1 MRPPSLRRAVVIG
14 GGFFGCSAALYLQT
28 QLGVQQVTI
37 LERGPRILGR
47 ASYFNQ
53 ARIHNGYHYPRS
65 YTTAFRSRINLP
77 RFVDEFG
84 DCVERSFT
92 KIYAITQGTSKVTA
106 RQFGRFC
113 REIGARLEV
122 APPALRRLFSPRLG
136 EEVFLTDEHAFN
148 ATVLAE
154 ILNNRIQRNGVDLRL
169 DTAAI
174 GIATGPD
181 GRPVVRSHQ
190 ADGTEVEIEADLVL
204 NCTYAA
210 LPNLGID
217 LSARIKLE
225 ITELALVEVPEE
237 IRELGVT
244 VMDGAFFS
252 LMPFPARGLHSLSH
266 VRYTPHIA
274 WSADRDLDPYKA
286 LADYGTPS
294 RFDLMRRDAARYMP
308 AAGQTTQVD
317 THFEVKAVLAVN
329 ESDDGRPIL
338 FEPSSANPRII
349 SVLGGKLDNIYD
361 AYAALNDLVP
371 QVKAMT

>member
-1 MRPPSLRRAVVIG
+1 MRPPSLRHAVVIG
-14 GGFFGCSAALYLQT
+14 GGFFGCSAALHLQT

-77 RFVDEFG
+77 RFVAEFG
-84 DCVERSFT
+84 DCVDRSFT
-92 KIYAITQGTSKVTA
+92 KVYAITQGTSKVTA
-106 RQFGRFC
+106 RQFDRFC

-122 APPALRRLFSPRLG
+122 APAALSRLFSPRLV
-136 EEVFLTDEHAFN
+136 EEVFLTDEYAFN

-154 ILNNRIQRNGVDLRL
+154 ILGDRIRRHGLDLRL
-169 DTAAI
+169 DTTAV
-174 GIATGPD
+174 GISSGAG
-181 GRPVVRSHQ
+181 GRPMVSARHAS
-190 ADGTEVEIEADLVL
+190 GSETELEADLVL

-210 LPNLGID
+210 LSNVGLE
-217 LSARIKLE
+217 LAARIKLE
-225 ITELALVEVPEE
+225 ITELALVEVPDE
-237 IRELGVT
+237 IREVGVT

-266 VRYTPHIA
+266 VRYTPHISWA
-274 WSADRDLDPYKA
+274 ADREKDPYQA
-286 LADYGTPS
+286 LSDYGTPS

-308 AAGQTTQVD
+308 IAGNVVPID
-317 THFEVKAVLAVN
+317 THYEVKAVLVAN

-338 FEPSSANPRII
+338 FERSRTVPGVI

-361 AYAALNDLVP
+361 AYDALDEFL
-371 QVKAMT
+371 T

>member
-122 APPALRRLFSPRLG
+122 APPALRRLFSPRLV
-136 EEVFLTDEHAFN
+136 EEVFLTDEYAFN